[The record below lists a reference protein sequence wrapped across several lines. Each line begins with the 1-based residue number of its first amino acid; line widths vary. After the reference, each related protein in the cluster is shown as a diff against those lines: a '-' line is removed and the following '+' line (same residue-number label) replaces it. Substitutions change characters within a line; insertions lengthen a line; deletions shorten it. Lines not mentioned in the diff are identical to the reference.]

1 MVPDSSSGPT
11 VYERVEVSGHEGAK
25 QRQVVP
31 PEENRESSGWPV
43 VAAGVTRVGEADN
56 GLAATSLVT
65 LERSYARDRTG
76 VGFPGLALATT
87 IPGCAEPRSR

>member
-1 MVPDSSSGPT
+1 MVPDSSARPT
-11 VYERVEVSGHEGAK
+11 VYERVGGSGQEGAAK
-25 QRQVVP
+25 CQVVP
-31 PEENRESSGWPV
+31 PEEDSENSGCPV
-43 VAAGVTRVGEADN
+43 VAPDVIAEDAAGN

>member
-11 VYERVEVSGHEGAK
+11 VYERVEGSGHAGPK
-25 QRQVVP
+25 QRHVVP
-31 PEENRESSGWPV
+31 PEEDSENSGCPV
-43 VAAGVTRVGEADN
+43 VAPDVIAEDAAGN